1 MLLPPK
7 NYAFAIYL
15 LSNRCKTALEPLPKN
30 GKIEQ
35 ISQIYKAKLIKK
47 VQDKRVTIWQ

>member
-7 NYAFAIYL
+7 NYAFAMCL
-15 LSNRCKTALEPLPKN
+15 LSNCCKTALELFPKN
-30 GKIEQ
+30 GKIGQ

-47 VQDKRVTIWQ
+47 VQDKRITI